1 MSSEDFIRKFFGRH
15 FEQVEV
21 MSEGTL
27 HIIKGMHQGRLAIH
41 LIGTLHGPSVITMTA
56 SYMLW
61 DECWYA
67 LENIEQAIERIA
79 EFYEMNDAQVG
90 TLTMY
95 MYELKSI
102 VEKGEVVK

>member
-15 FEQVEV
+15 FEQFEEV

-27 HIIKGMHQGRLAIH
+27 HIIKGVHQGRLAIH
-41 LIGTLHGPSVITMTA
+41 ITGTIHGPSVITMTA

-61 DECWYA
+61 NECWYA
-67 LENIEQAIERIA
+67 LENIEQVIERIA
-79 EFYEMNDAQVG
+79 QFYEMSNAQVG
-90 TLTMY
+90 RLAMC

-102 VEKGEVVK
+102 VEKEQG